1 MAIVT
6 TSAPVRS
13 PAPAPGPPGLTRR
26 AGVWSR
32 PLAWLR
38 SRRAAWWYAGFAIYA
53 AGVAIFSGPGD
64 DRSWGIWA
72 SFGYAAAA
80 AVAAA
85 WPSRRGQAGAMM
97 AALAGALAAPL
108 SWLALT
114 APATPDVAVVTRS
127 GALLA
132 SHATPYLPAAQLAHG
147 GWLAYDPYLP
157 VLALFGL
164 PRAAG
169 LPGLAGDPRPWL
181 AAATLAVLAVAFHV
195 ATPSGWPA
203 RRRRA
208 VAARAAVLAVASPVM
223 AFPLAE
229 GITDPPVLALII
241 LTLALLTRSASD
253 RWPGWPALAAL
264 AVACAMKYTAWPAL
278 AVLTAL
284 AAARHGPR
292 AAVRFA
298 AGTLAGAVVL
308 AVAIAPA
315 VLAHPGTALAN
326 TVAYPL
332 GLTHAPSP
340 AQSPLPGHLL
350 ATLGPAGHLA
360 ALALLIAAGL
370 ALAASL
376 VIRPPAGVGAA
387 AGRLALG
394 MALMFALSPDT
405 RFGYFAYP
413 IGLCG
418 WLALRRPDVAAL
430 LTGIRDEV
438 PAGRPATVLEARG
451 KMARRRVD
459 TCPRGNSGTSRDA
472 GASCSVRG

>member
-1 MAIVT
+1 MV
-6 TSAPVRS
+6 V
-13 PAPAPGPPGLTRR
+13 APGGGRRHGGR
-26 AGVWSR
+26 AG
-32 PLAWLR
+32 
-38 SRRAAWWYAGFAIYA
+38 RRAAGPGA
-53 AGVAIFSGPGD
+53 AGW
-64 DRSWGIWA
+64 WGIWA

-85 WPSRRGQAGAMM
+85 WSSRRGQAAAMA

-114 APATPDVAVVTRS
+114 GPGTPGRAAVIRS

-147 GWLAYDPYLP
+147 GWLAYNPYLP
-157 VLALFGL
+157 VMALFGL

-181 AAATLAVLAVAFHV
+181 AAATLALLAVAFRV
-195 ATPSGWPA
+195 TTPSGWPA

-208 VAARAAVLAVASPVM
+208 VAARAAVLAVVSPVM

-241 LTLALLTRSASD
+241 LTLALLTRSAPG
-253 RWPGWPALAAL
+253 RWPGWPAIAAL

-284 AAARHGPR
+284 VAARHGAR
-292 AAVRFA
+292 AAAGLA
-298 AGTLAGAVVL
+298 AGTLAAAVVL
-308 AVAIAPA
+308 AGAGPAAGGLPAPAAPA

-326 TVAYPL
+326 TIAYPL

-350 ATLGPAGHLA
+350 ATHGSAGHVA
-360 ALALLIAAGL
+360 ALVLLIIAGL

-376 VIRPPAGVGAA
+376 VIGPPATPAAA

-394 MALMFALSPDT
+394 LALMFALSPDT

-418 WLALRRPDVAAL
+418 WIALSRPDVAAF
-430 LTGIRDEV
+430 LTGIRDEAGGARSRPGGDIATPGAIDAQERNGA
-438 PAGRPATVLEARG
+438 PA
-451 KMARRRVD
+451 
-459 TCPRGNSGTSRDA
+459 C
-472 GASCSVRG
+472 

>member
-1 MAIVT
+1 MGLAIVT
-6 TSAPVRS
+6 TSAPVR
-13 PAPAPGPPGLTRR
+13 PLAPAPSAPPRR
-26 AGVWSR
+26 GRARSR
-32 PLAWLR
+32 PLAWLG
-38 SRRAAWWYAGFAIYA
+38 SRRAGWWYALFAVYA
-53 AGVAIFSGPGD
+53 AGVAVFSGPGD

-80 AVAAA
+80 AVAAT
-85 WPSRRGQAGAMM
+85 WSSRRGQAAAMG

-114 APATPDVAVVTRS
+114 APATPDVAVVIRS

-132 SHATPYLPAAQLAHG
+132 GHATPYLPAGQLAHG
-147 GWLAYDPYLP
+147 GWLAYNPYLP
-157 VLALFGL
+157 VMALFGL

-181 AAATLAVLAVAFHV
+181 TAATLAILAVAFHRT
-195 ATPSGWPA
+195 APAGWPA

-208 VAARAAVLAVASPVM
+208 VAARAAVLAVVSPVM

-241 LTLALLTRSASD
+241 LSLALLTRSASG
-253 RWPGWPALAAL
+253 RWPGWPAIAAL

-278 AVLTAL
+278 AVFTAL

-292 AAVRFA
+292 AAARFA
-298 AGTLAGAVVL
+298 AGTLAAAVML
-308 AVAIAPA
+308 AVA
-315 VLAHPGTALAN
+315 
-326 TVAYPL
+326 VA
-332 GLTHAPSP
+332 HAPSP

-360 ALALLIAAGL
+360 ALVLLAAAGL

-376 VIRPPAGVGAA
+376 VFRPPAGTAAA

-394 MALMFALSPDT
+394 LALMFALSPDT

-418 WLALRRPDVAAL
+418 WIALRRPGVAAF
-430 LTGIRDEV
+430 LTGIRGVERDGT
-438 PAGRPATVLEARG
+438 PA
-451 KMARRRVD
+451 
-459 TCPRGNSGTSRDA
+459 C
-472 GASCSVRG
+472 

>member
-1 MAIVT
+1 MGMTIVT
-6 TSAPVRS
+6 TSAPVRPPVPVPS
-13 PAPAPGPPGLTRR
+13 PPGPAGPARR
-26 AGVWSR
+26 ALVWSR
-32 PLAWLR
+32 PLAWLG

-85 WPSRRGQAGAMM
+85 WSSRRGQAAAMG

-132 SHATPYLPAAQLAHG
+132 SHATPYLPAAQLIHG
-147 GWLAYDPYLP
+147 GWLAYNPYLP
-157 VLALFGL
+157 VMALFGL

-181 AAATLAVLAVAFHV
+181 AAATLAILAIAFRV
-195 ATPSGWPA
+195 TTPSRWPA
-203 RRRRA
+203 RQRRA
-208 VAARAAVLAVASPVM
+208 VAARAAVLAVVSPVM

-241 LTLALLTRSASD
+241 LTLALLTRSAPA
-253 RWPGWPALAAL
+253 RWPGWPAIAAL

-284 AAARHGPR
+284 VAARHGAR
-292 AAVRFA
+292 AAAGFA
-298 AGTLAGAVVL
+298 AGTLAAAVVL
-308 AVAIAPA
+308 AVAAAPA

-326 TVAYPL
+326 TIAYPL

-360 ALALLIAAGL
+360 ALILLIIAGL

-376 VIRPPAGVGAA
+376 VIRPPAGPAAA

-394 MALMFALSPDT
+394 LALMFALSPDT

-418 WLALRRPDVAAL
+418 WIALSRPDVAAF
-430 LTGIRDEV
+430 LTGIRDEAGGARSWPGGDIGAPAAIEV
-438 PAGRPATVLEARG
+438 PERNGAPA
-451 KMARRRVD
+451 
-459 TCPRGNSGTSRDA
+459 C
-472 GASCSVRG
+472 